1 MKQEFSRMSI
11 WTEMKE
17 TLLSFSATAVNKTEV
32 MAQMAK
38 CKINIK
44 SKESEVD
51 KVLIEIG
58 DYTVSQIE
66 KNEDIKSDLLK
77 EKIEKVNSIRAEIE
91 ELKTLYSESKLNLK
105 KRKES
110 DQESGETEKESSE

>member
-1 MKQEFSRMSI
+1 MSI